1 MEDDGVCGTKT
12 DNERGNGAFRLLLS
26 VTVVPPPSD
35 REPEAVLSAAAL
47 HVGKRSA
54 SLVSRKLS
62 VTDTASMSACAMG
75 PTVEARSGRG
85 AVASGAGTTVVVGAT
100 TVGGGTIIVASVAT
114 VASVVAVVATV
125 ATTSWVA
132 EQGHHV
138 LHLHKESSF
147 AGGDG
152 R

>member
-1 MEDDGVCGTKT
+1 
-12 DNERGNGAFRLLLS
+12 
-26 VTVVPPPSD
+26 
-35 REPEAVLSAAAL
+35 
-47 HVGKRSA
+47 
-54 SLVSRKLS
+54 
-62 VTDTASMSACAMG
+62 MG

-132 EQGHHV
+132 EQRHHV

-152 R
+152 GLAMVNDGVRDGRRTSRSSGSSIGIWNRGESVKKTLSNQIGDGIG